1 MKKDIARRKVEMKQ
15 RKVVSMIGMLVVLLC
30 TLFIMTGC
38 PTGQEPQNEQEEQW
52 KPGEKAFFD
61 ITYDLTDC
69 TYNGSEGYNNWQLK
83 KQTVKAGAEVTLAQ
97 DGSESNSSGEWKLEY
112 VKHKAGK
119 QIKGWSKNK
128 DGSTK
133 DYDFGQKIKPT
144 ADMILY
150 PAVSKYGI
158 GDVTSD
164 GKTIIYVRNGTKD
177 KILCRNEYKEYSVTG
192 TDWRYIAVDVDAAK
206 NSEKRQ
212 WSSSGKNIIT
222 SDNIGAGKENTEKI
236 LAGYTTDTAANNAA
250 KYCQSISVDGYLPS
264 EAEVFLICDAI
275 RSKKITG
282 IPTYSQQE
290 ISGSPQLKTTTA
302 YFWSSTQKDSNNAYA
317 VSLFIEDLIYGGKKR
332 DKSKTEEA
340 YICPIV
346 YYDDDGN
353 IVK

>member
-1 MKKDIARRKVEMKQ
+1 MKHRKI
-15 RKVVSMIGMLVVLLC
+15 VSMIGMLVVFLY

-61 ITYDLTDC
+61 ITYDLIDC
-69 TYNGSEGYNNWQLK
+69 TYNGLEGYNNWQLK

-97 DGSESNSSGEWKLEY
+97 DGSESNSNGEWKLEY

-177 KILCRNEYKEYSVTG
+177 KIQTGGSISPEYTEYTVVG
-192 TDWRYIAVDVDAAK
+192 TTWRYIAVDITAAK
-206 NSEKRQ
+206 NSEKRK
-212 WSSSGKNIIT
+212 WSSLGKNIIT

-236 LAGYTTDTAANNAA
+236 LAGYATDTVANNAA
-250 KYCQSISVDGYLPS
+250 KYCQSISPNGYLPS
-264 EAEVFLICDAI
+264 EAEAFLIFHAI
-275 RSKKITG
+275 RNKKITG
-282 IPTYSQQE
+282 LPTFSQTTN
-290 ISGSPQLKTTTA
+290 IGGSFSGKTA
-302 YFWSSTQKDSNNAYA
+302 YFWTSTQSDTSKAYVINLVKDELLYS
-317 VSLFIEDLIYGGKKR
+317 GKG
-332 DKSKTEEA
+332 EEA
-340 YICPIV
+340 KTNVKGFVCPIV
-346 YYDDDGN
+346 YYDDEGKV
-353 IVK
+353 VK

>member
-1 MKKDIARRKVEMKQ
+1 MKQ
-15 RKVVSMIGMLVVLLC
+15 RKIVPLIGMLVVLLC

-38 PTGQEPQNEQEEQW
+38 PTGQEPQKQQEEQW
-52 KPGEKAFFD
+52 KPKEKAFFD

-69 TYNGSEGYNNWQLK
+69 TYNGSENYNNWQLK
-83 KQTVKAGAEVTLAQ
+83 KQTIKAGAEIILGQ
-97 DGSESNSSGEWKLEY
+97 DGSESSSGGVWKLEY
-112 VKHKAGK
+112 VKHKDGK
-119 QIKGWSKNK
+119 YIKGWSKNK

-164 GKTIIYVRNGTKD
+164 GKTIIYVRNGTKK
-177 KILCRNEYKEYSVTG
+177 KIQTGGSVSPEYAEYMVVG
-192 TDWRYIAVDVDAAK
+192 TTWRYIAVDITAAK
-206 NSEKRQ
+206 NSEKRK
-212 WSSSGKNIIT
+212 WSSLGKNIIT
-222 SDNIGAGKENTEKI
+222 SDSIGAGKENTEKI

-264 EAEVFLICDAI
+264 EAEVFLICTAI

-290 ISGSPQLKTTTA
+290 MGGSPQLKTTTA
-302 YFWSSTQKDSNNAYA
+302 YFWSSSQKASNNAYA

-346 YYDDDGN
+346 YYDDEGKV
-353 IVK
+353 VK